1 MTSKTPE
8 REPKVG
14 RCVVEFSRMTFL
26 LNRGSFQDVGLVWF
40 LGILEAVFG
49 ALLGDVS
56 VGYRSRR

>member
-26 LNRGSFQDVGLVWF
+26 LNSGFQDVGLVWF
-40 LGILEAVFG
+40 LRD
-49 ALLGDVS
+49 LG
-56 VGYRSRR
+56 GGFRSFAR